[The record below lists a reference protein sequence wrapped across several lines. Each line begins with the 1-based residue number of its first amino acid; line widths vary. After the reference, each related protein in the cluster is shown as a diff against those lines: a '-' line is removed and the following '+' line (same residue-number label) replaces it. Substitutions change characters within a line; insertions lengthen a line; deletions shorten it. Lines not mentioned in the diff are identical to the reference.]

1 MSNEPKIT
9 KKALLKAFFFEQ
21 KLPIIS
27 VFIFGIISN
36 LLTIFIPVSIGKY
49 YELLFDIHS
58 KRAAVL
64 SFLPASWTNEMSNF
78 LILFNV
84 AVCLKITFNF
94 LQRYYTAKM
103 SELFIK
109 NLREKLYKKQLL
121 IDMEVYDEKGIGRY
135 LLRFSGDLN
144 SIKKYIANGII
155 RFSIDAT
162 LILLALIALFSIH
175 HLIALM
181 LIGGLILIILSL
193 YFLNKLLYQRSL
205 TLRNSKSGLLAFVNR
220 SLLSIKT
227 IKSFYLYR
235 IFSKRY
241 NKRSQK
247 VYRHSLVYHRINT
260 LISVLINGMLYF
272 LLAGVFYFIYF
283 LKSKSITID
292 MQHLLA
298 FVLLFITLLPV
309 VRRILKA
316 PSIWKIG
323 NLSFYKLI
331 RIFNLKEE
339 SGIQPN
345 IKAKSIDLT
354 KCNQSITFKNVTCFR
369 DDTNAATTLNNLSF
383 SLQTNKNYLLLNTG
397 KGWRKDIILD
407 LLVQLTFPH
416 KGKIYLCQTPYE
428 KIPVSTIRNTIK
440 IISELYPV
448 SGRNVLQAIV
458 PHINEKTKN
467 QAQKLLQFMLQ
478 DVPEKYH
485 LHLNQIIT
493 EQGAN
498 LPQYQQQL
506 IVYLRAFIYEQTQ
519 ILVIDDFSKIKSS
532 PYFTNIVQYL
542 RKIEKSKNVQL
553 IFLDDEKPT
562 PDFFDEI
569 ITI

>member
-1 MSNEPKIT
+1 MSNKPQIT

-21 KLPIIS
+21 KLSIIS

-49 YELLFDIHS
+49 YELLFNIHS
-58 KRAAVL
+58 RRAAVL
-64 SFLPASWTNEMSNF
+64 NFLPEQWTNEITNF
-78 LILFNV
+78 LILFNI
-84 AVCLKITFNF
+84 AVCLKITFNY

-109 NLREKLYKKQLL
+109 SLREKLYKKQLL

-162 LILLALIALFSIH
+162 LILLALATLFSIH
-175 HLIALM
+175 HLIALV
-181 LIGGLILIILSL
+181 LIGGLLLIILSL

-235 IFSKRY
+235 IFAKRY

-247 VYRHSLVYHRINT
+247 VYNRALIFHRINT

-272 LLAGVFYFIYF
+272 LLAGVFYLIYF
-283 LKSKSITID
+283 LKSKNITID

-309 VRRILKA
+309 VRRILKV
-316 PSIWKIG
+316 PSVWKIG

-339 SGIQPN
+339 RN
-345 IKAKSIDLT
+345 INLNEKAKSINLK
-354 KCNQSITFKNVTCFR
+354 KCTQSITFKNVTCFR
-369 DDTNAATTLNNLSF
+369 NHNKTTATLNNLSF

-397 KGWRKDIILD
+397 NEWQRDIILD
-407 LLVQLTFPH
+407 LLVQLTLPH

-428 KIPVSTIRNTIK
+428 KIPVATIRNTIK
-440 IISELYPV
+440 TISELHPV

-458 PHINEKTKN
+458 PYVNEKTKK

-478 DVPEKYH
+478 DVPQKYH
-485 LHLNQIIT
+485 LQLNQIIT

-506 IVYLRAFIYEQTQ
+506 IVYLRAFIYEQTN
-519 ILVIDDFSKIKSS
+519 ILIIDGFSKLKSS
-532 PYFTNIVQYL
+532 PYFNNIVRYL
-542 RKIEKSKNVQL
+542 QQLEKSRNVQL